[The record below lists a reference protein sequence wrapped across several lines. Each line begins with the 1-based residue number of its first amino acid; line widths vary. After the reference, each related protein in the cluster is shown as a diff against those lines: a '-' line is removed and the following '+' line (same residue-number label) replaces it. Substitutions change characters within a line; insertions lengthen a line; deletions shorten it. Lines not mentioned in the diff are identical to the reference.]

1 MSSIADEHFDKAM
14 SFAEKYLEN
23 IIRPESKSRAVIK
36 VRQDGTESKRIKRN
50 VKVDVNKLAYEM
62 HCARNVLTGSRD
74 GELLTSETEG
84 FIAAIDA
91 HMLGHGYYMKSA
103 TYEQIDKRNKK
114 TQ

>member
-14 SFAEKYLEN
+14 AFAEKYLEN
-23 IIRPESKSRAVIK
+23 IIQPELKSRAVIK
-36 VRQDGTESKRIKRN
+36 VRQDGTESNRVRRY
-50 VKVDVNKLAYEM
+50 VRVDVNKLAYEM
-62 HCARNVLTGSRD
+62 HCARNVLTGSDD

-103 TYEQIDKRNKK
+103 LYEQYDKRKRSR
-114 TQ
+114 